1 MGTFQYFYGQK
12 DEDAIRQ
19 LADYAINRHY
29 PKALKDLN
37 PYLGF
42 LRCVVER
49 TAELISSWMLVGFIH
64 GVMNTDNSSIA
75 GETIDYGPCAFM
87 DEFYADKVFSSI
99 DTLGRYAYNRQPS
112 IGLWNLS
119 RFAET
124 LLVLLTIIKHKQ
136 WPKRAGYLN
145 FGLLLRKF
153 S

>member
-1 MGTFQYFYGQK
+1 MLFG
-12 DEDAIRQ
+12 Q

-29 PKALKDLN
+29 PEALKDSN

-87 DEFYADKVFSSI
+87 DEFHANKVFSSI
-99 DTLGRYAYNRQPS
+99 DTLGRYAYNQQPS

-124 LLVLLTIIKHKQ
+124 LLCIIDHNKEQSTAKARGILETY
-136 WPKRAGYLN
+136 WPTFEKIFIAGYVKN
-145 FGLLLRKF
+145 WGGA
-153 S
+153 